1 MENEDSVDVVST
13 DVSYSDTAEAGLS
26 DYEDDSESKCSGFE
40 GSDDSVDSDDGDDS
54 DAAAATDDDEDKD
67 DRDDSA
73 RVNAEV
79 NVGDRMVRI
88 NSITADEIA
97 ALEFSNVEEAYEFY
111 YRYGKCKGFSVRKHD
126 RRYGGPKS
134 NRKLYMKKFVCSK
147 QGLRDKKHLCR
158 VDRKR
163 DHRRLTRSDC
173 KARLR
178 VNYKPN
184 KGKYVVSL
192 FEEGHN
198 HELTPSQYV
207 HLHPVF
213 RKISASDK
221 AQIDSLQSHGRE
233 KLKIAAEGGYNI
245 AKYVYGMIMLCSEND
260 ESRNEGIKHIRYLR
274 MNKCLFY
281 CRRRMYERH
290 SYFWSP
296 NGMLVRNQTPVCKS
310 RPACGGWRLKK
321 GLWVIQD
328 DEDDDLASC
337 EYCRCD
343 EELKYFYSMFN
354 IPYIE

>member
-79 NVGDRMVRI
+79 NAGDRMVRI

-134 NRKLYMKKFVCSK
+134 NRKLYMRQFVCSK

-221 AQIDSLQSHGRE
+221 AQIDSLQSHGIRTCHIMGYMVAQ
-233 KLKIAAEGGYNI
+233 KGGY
-245 AKYVYGMIMLCSEND
+245 D
-260 ESRNEGIKHIRYLR
+260 
-274 MNKCLFY
+274 CLGFTKKDLY
-281 CRRRMYERH
+281 NYFDKKNAWYYQRR
-290 SYFWSP
+290 
-296 NGMLVRNQTPVCKS
+296 
-310 RPACGGWRLKK
+310 
-321 GLWVIQD
+321 
-328 DEDDDLASC
+328 
-337 EYCRCD
+337 
-343 EELKYFYSMFN
+343 
-354 IPYIE
+354 